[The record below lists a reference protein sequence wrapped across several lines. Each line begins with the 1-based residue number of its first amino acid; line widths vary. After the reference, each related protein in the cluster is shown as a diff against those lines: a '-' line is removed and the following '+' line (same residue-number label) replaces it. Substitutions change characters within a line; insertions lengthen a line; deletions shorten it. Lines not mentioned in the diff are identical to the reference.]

1 MNIAVC
7 YNRVPPKLIR
17 GEATDRISEEGAEA
31 QAQAV
36 GTALEK
42 LGHRVCLVP
51 LGASLAA
58 FVNDLQEAA
67 VDLVFNLCE
76 GFWGESRME
85 MNVAAL
91 LEMLGTP
98 CTGSSPLCLGVTQNK
113 TLTKALLIQHGLP
126 TPKSITVRGEYLFA
140 RAKNLSWPL
149 IVKPATEDAS
159 LGIGPESVVT
169 DEKSLHERVRHIH
182 NRYQQAVL
190 VEEYIDGREFN
201 VSLLGGEKPRVL
213 PLAEIRFDSSL
224 PWKLVT
230 YAGKW
235 QEDSPDYTGTQVAC
249 PAQVSVREDFL
260 VRDVALR
267 AYKLLG
273 CRDYA
278 RVDIRLRDGVPY
290 ILEVN
295 ANPDISPDAGLARSA
310 RAGGLDYP
318 QLIERIIRMALKR
331 KENCH
336 AA

>member
-1 MNIAVC
+1 MNVAVC
-7 YNRVPPKLIR
+7 FNRVPPQLVK
-17 GEATDRISEEGAEA
+17 GEAVDRVSEEGAEH
-31 QAQAV
+31 QAHAV
-36 GTALEK
+36 AAALEE
-42 LGHRVCLVP
+42 LGHKVCFVA
-51 LGASLAA
+51 LGASLPTFLAE
-58 FVNDLQEAA
+58 LQSVS

-91 LEMLGTP
+91 LEMLGLP
-98 CTGSSPLCLGVTQNK
+98 FTGSPSLCLGVTQNK
-113 TLTKALLIQHGLP
+113 SLTKALLLQNGLP
-126 TPKSITVRGEYLFA
+126 TPKSLTLRGEHVFP
-140 RAKNLSWPL
+140 RNWNLSWPL
-149 IVKPATEDAS
+149 IVKPASEDAS

-169 DEKSLHERVRHIH
+169 NEELLRERVRYIH

-201 VSLLGGEKPRVL
+201 AAVVGDHKPKVL
-213 PLAEIRFDSSL
+213 PLSEIRFDPAL

-235 QEDSPDYTGTQVAC
+235 HENSPDYTGTQAIC
-249 PAQVSVREDFL
+249 PPQISARDDFL

-278 RVDIRLRDGVPY
+278 RVDIRLRDGIPF
-290 ILEVN
+290 ILEIN
-295 ANPDISPDAGLARSA
+295 ANPDISPEAGLARSA

-318 QLIERIIRMALKR
+318 QLIDRIIRMALKR
-331 KENCH
+331 KEDCH

>member
-1 MNIAVC
+1 MNVAVC
-7 YNRVPPKLIR
+7 FNQVPPKLVR
-17 GEATDRISEEGAEA
+17 GEAADRTSEEGAEH
-31 QAQAV
+31 QAHAV
-36 GTALEK
+36 AAALEE
-42 LGHRVCLVP
+42 LGHKARLVP
-51 LGASLAA
+51 LGASLTA
-58 FVNDLQEAA
+58 FVNDLQETSA
-67 VDLVFNLCE
+67 DLVFNLCE

-91 LEMLGTP
+91 LEMIGIP
-98 CTGSSPLCLGVTQNK
+98 CTGSPPLCLGVTQNK

-140 RAKNLSWPL
+140 RAQNLSWPL

-159 LGIGPESVVT
+159 LGIAPESVVT
-169 DEKSLHERVRHIH
+169 DEKSLQERVRYVH
-182 NRYQQAVL
+182 NHYQQAVL

-201 VSLLGGEKPRVL
+201 VSVLGDRKPRVL
-213 PLAEIRFDSSL
+213 PLAEIRFDPSL

-235 QEDSPDYTGTQVAC
+235 HENSAEFTGTQVVC
-249 PAQVSVREDFL
+249 PPQVSVREDFL

-278 RVDIRLRDGVPY
+278 RVDIRLREGVPY
-290 ILEVN
+290 ILEIN
-295 ANPDISPDAGLARSA
+295 ANPDISADAGLARSA
-310 RAGGLDYP
+310 RASGLDYP

-331 KENCH
+331 KEN
-336 AA
+336 